1 MIPNKIGRHTI
12 AKPKSLSK
20 KAIPCEAR
28 NKQFPRKLIDLFR
41 FKVSFPKIQPG
52 RLSWRFYKSFFSF
65 SQVVKETTKS

>member
-52 RLSWRFYKSFFSF
+52 RLSW
-65 SQVVKETTKS
+65 